1 MIAQLLNKIW
11 GGLTERQ
18 PPISGGNI
26 SPSAAAQPAAVEPPV
41 AAEPPAEVWPP
52 PRPYPLVYFIE
63 PASLCNAAC
72 VFCHYPQLRDQGK
85 PTTVARNETFAKA
98 LALIEADCKLRQI
111 RKVSISLTPTTG
123 DILVNRNWSDYLN
136 AVADIEIVDW
146 LDVVTNA
153 IVLRERDVETLIR
166 FKRLSVLNFSI
177 SVGGIDR
184 ETYKMMF
191 GVDKFEAVRRNVNR
205 LFRALKAAD
214 VKLNVAVN
222 LRVPDAT
229 AVTPEQI
236 AATYNEAGYKWAHYS
251 VLDTFKDVPADVPG
265 KVLLK
270 MTDGLAPRDNVPCG
284 MLDSGVLNFGA
295 EGQIT
300 ACGCHYSQ
308 NPNDKS
314 LILGTVDSDIEDL
327 VSRRAAIV
335 RAWRQDN
342 DVPRACQTCQHYH
355 LHDGLQSN
363 GLMLED
369 NLAKRQSNS

>member
-1 MIAQLLNKIW
+1 MEHGYFMVAQALRRVFGDYVAGWLPW
-11 GGLTERQ
+11 DRGSRTVPAAPA
-18 PPISGGNI
+18 PP
-26 SPSAAAQPAAVEPPV
+26 AAAVSSAT
-41 AAEPPAEVWPP
+41 EVWPP

-85 PTTVARNETFAKA
+85 STVVARGETFAKA
-98 LALIEADCKLRQI
+98 LDLVKRDCALRNV

-123 DILVNRNWSDYLN
+123 DILVNRNWGQYLD

-146 LDVVTNA
+146 IDVVTNG
-153 IVLRERDVETLIR
+153 ILLRERDIETLVR
-166 FKRLSVLNFSI
+166 FKRPEVLNFSI
-177 SVGGIDR
+177 SVGGLDR
-184 ETYKMMF
+184 ATYKAMF

-205 LFRALKAAD
+205 LMRALKDAG

-222 LRVPDAT
+222 MRVPDAGP
-229 AVTPEQI
+229 VTQDRI
-236 AATYNEAGYKWAHYS
+236 AAIFNEAGYRWAHYS

-265 KVLLK
+265 KLTLK
-270 MTDGLAPRDNVPCG
+270 MVAGLTPRDNVPCG
-284 MLDSGVLNFGA
+284 MLDSGALNFSA
-295 EGQIT
+295 EGEIT

-308 NPNDKS
+308 DRNDKS
-314 LILGTVDSDIEDL
+314 LRLGTVDSDIEQL
-327 VSRRAAIV
+327 VTRRAELV

-342 DVPRACQTCQHYH
+342 VVPTVCRKCQHYH

-369 NLAKRQSNS
+369 NLAKRR